1 MKDYCPVCELKL
13 GGKPLETL
21 IFDHSIAVLIEIL
34 FPEFEILD
42 KEAIVKLIFKFL

>member
-1 MKDYCPVCELKL
+1 MKL

-34 FPEFEILD
+34 FPEFEELD
-42 KEAIVKLIFKFL
+42 KQAIVKSFLLENKFKINY